1 MIMAK
6 VAISRCE
13 NYDGANVSEAV
24 KRAVDSL
31 GGIGS
36 FVRPGMKVLLKPNML
51 SPHPPEDAVTTHPEV
66 IRAVARLV
74 KEAGGIVSLGDAPG
88 GYGYNIDEIL
98 EKSGIKKV
106 AQDECIELKKFA
118 VSKFVEGIPISRH
131 VLEADL
137 VISMPKLKTHS
148 ITVITA
154 AVKNMFG
161 AVVGLYKAQCHSSA
175 PKEEDFSKIMA
186 KVFSIV
192 KPQLTV
198 IDGVVGMEGDGPSSG
213 IVRRMNLIMAGA
225 DAVAI
230 DACIARIIGLKPLDI
245 LVTKEAFKAGLGE
258 ADLARIEVV
267 GDAID
272 DFIVKDF
279 KLPQTTPLKFIPKSI
294 MNGVASL
301 IRFKPY
307 IDMKLCKRC
316 NLCKVTCP
324 VDCIAI
330 EKESCAIDYDK
341 CIRCLCC
348 QEVCPY
354 RAISIKRN
362 VLTKMVWG

>member
-1 MIMAK
+1 MVK
-6 VAISRCE
+6 VSIIRCQDYE
-13 NYDGANVSEAV
+13 TKNVYDAV
-24 KRAVDSL
+24 KRSIDL
-31 GGIGS
+31 IGGIGS
-36 FVRPGMKVLLKPNML
+36 FVKPGARVLLKPNML

-98 EKSGIKKV
+98 EKSGIKKI
-106 AQDECIELKKFA
+106 ADEEGIELKKFA
-118 VSKFVEGIPISRH
+118 VSKFVKGIPIARH
-131 VLEADL
+131 VLEADV
-137 VISMPKLKTHS
+137 VISIPKLKTHS

-161 AVVGLYKAQCHSSA
+161 AVVGLYKAECHSRA
-175 PKEEDFSKIMA
+175 PKERDFSKIVA

-198 IDGVVGMEGDGPSSG
+198 VDGVTGMEGDGPSSG
-213 IVRRMNLIMAGA
+213 VVRKLNLIMAGT

-230 DACIARIIGLKPLDI
+230 DACIAKIVGLDPLDV

-258 ADLARIEVV
+258 ADLAHIKTA
-267 GDAID
+267 GDNID
-272 DFIVKDF
+272 DFIIKDF
-279 KLPQTTPLKFIPKSI
+279 KLPQTTLLKFIPKGV
-294 MNGVASL
+294 MNTIASMV
-301 IRFKPY
+301 RFRPY
-307 IDMKLCKRC
+307 IDIQLCKMC

-324 VDCIAI
+324 VDCITI
-330 EKESCAIDYDK
+330 EKNDCSIDHKK

-348 QEVCPY
+348 HEVCPY
-354 RAISIKRN
+354 KAISIRRN
-362 VLTKMVWG
+362 VLTKMIWG